1 MGHTNSTA
9 HYNLPQF
16 LTSDKPAWL
25 TDVNNAMSD
34 IDAGMYAA
42 QTKADTAY
50 SDAGAAQG
58 DATLALTNAA
68 AADAKGAGACASIAD
83 TFDSTTVYNVG
94 EKVIYNS
101 LLYTCSVAVTTPGP
115 WTGSTNWTR
124 ATVEGIIDGLAGQT
138 IVYESGH
145 PQTIW
150 DHVEAVK
157 LDLTTLFK
165 VVTHPTSANITVA
178 ANGAVNV
185 TANQLN
191 IATPAG
197 YTPIAIIGIYSNSND
212 IVFKNFDARAT
223 GGSSFG
229 IARNVSSN
237 AVTFMANV
245 TIAYA
250 KSTYIAS

>member
-9 HYNLPQF
+9 HYALPQF

-34 IDAGMYAA
+34 IDTAVYAA
-42 QTKADTAY
+42 QTKADTAF
-50 SDAGAAQG
+50 SDAGAAQS
-58 DATLALTNAA
+58 DATQALTNAA

-83 TFDSTTVYNVG
+83 TFDSTTVYDVG
-94 EKVIYNS
+94 DKVIYNS
-101 LLYTCSVAVTTPGP
+101 LLYICSVAVTTPGP

-124 ATVEGIIDGLAGQT
+124 ATVEGIVDGLTGKSIPYAPGDPLSVWDYT
-138 IVYESGH
+138 ES
-145 PQTIW
+145 T
-150 DHVEAVK
+150 K

-165 VVTHPTSANITVA
+165 VVTHPTSASISVA

-191 IATPAG
+191 ITTPAG
-197 YTPIAIIGIYSNSND
+197 YTPVAIIAIYSNSND
-212 IVFKNFDARAT
+212 VVFKNFDARAT

-229 IARNVSSN
+229 IVRNVSSN
-237 AVTFMANV
+237 AVTFLANV
-245 TIAYA
+245 TILYA
-250 KSTYIAS
+250 KSTYIAT

>member
-1 MGHTNSTA
+1 MGHTNSTTN
-9 HYNLPQF
+9 YSLPQF

-34 IDAGMYAA
+34 IDSAIYAA
-42 QTKADTAY
+42 KTRADTAY
-50 SDAGAAQG
+50 SDAGAAQS
-58 DATLALTNAA
+58 DATQALTNAA

-83 TFDSTTVYNVG
+83 TFDPTTVYSVG
-94 EKVIYNS
+94 EKVMYNS

-124 ATVEGIIDGLAGQT
+124 ATVEGIVDGLTGQT
-138 IVYESGH
+138 ITYESGY

-150 DHVEAVK
+150 DHVESVK

-165 VVTHPTSANITVA
+165 VVTHPTSASISIA

-191 IATPAG
+191 ITTPAG
-197 YTPIAIIGIYSNSND
+197 YTPVAIIAIYSNSND
-212 IVFKNFDARAT
+212 VVFKNFDARAT

-229 IARNVSSN
+229 IARNVSSS
-237 AVTFMANV
+237 AVTFLANV
-245 TIAYA
+245 TILYA
-250 KSTYIAS
+250 KSTYIAT

>member
-1 MGHTNSTA
+1 MGHTNSTI

-34 IDAGMYAA
+34 IDTAVYAA
-42 QTKADTAY
+42 QTKADTAF
-50 SDAGAAQG
+50 SDAGAAQA
-58 DATLALTNAA
+58 DATAALTNAA
-68 AADAKGAGACASIAD
+68 TADAKGAGACASIAD
-83 TFDSTTVYNVG
+83 TFDATTVYSVG

-124 ATVEGIIDGLAGQT
+124 ATVEGIIDGLNGHNLP
-138 IVYESGH
+138 YESGD
-145 PQTIW
+145 PVTIW
-150 DHVEAVK
+150 DQVESGK
-157 LDLTTLFK
+157 YDLTSLFK
-165 VVTHPTSANITVA
+165 IVNHPTSASISIT

-191 IATPAG
+191 ISTPAG
-197 YTPIAIIGIYSNSND
+197 YTPVAIVSIYTNSND

-229 IARNVSSN
+229 IARNVSGN
-237 AVTFMANV
+237 AVTFLANV
-245 TIAYA
+245 TILYA
-250 KSTYIAS
+250 KSTYIA

>member
-1 MGHTNSTA
+1 MGHTNSTV

-34 IDAGMYAA
+34 IDTAVYAA
-42 QTKADTAY
+42 QTKADTAF
-50 SDAGAAQG
+50 SDAGSAQA
-58 DATLALTNAA
+58 DATAALTNAA
-68 AADAKGAGACASIAD
+68 TADAKGAGACASIAD
-83 TFDSTTVYNVG
+83 TFDATTIYAVG
-94 EKVIYNS
+94 DKVIYNS

-124 ATVEGIIDGLAGQT
+124 ATVEGIIDDLTADT
-138 IVYESGH
+138 IPYVSGY

-150 DHVEAVK
+150 DHVESVK

-165 VVTHPTSANITVA
+165 VVTHPTSASISVT

-191 IATPAG
+191 ISTPLG
-197 YTPIAIIGIYSNSND
+197 YTPIAIIAVYSNSND
-212 IVFKNFDARAT
+212 IVFRNFDARAT
-223 GGSSFG
+223 GESSFG
-229 IARNVSSN
+229 IARNVSSS

-245 TIAYA
+245 TILYA
-250 KSTYIAS
+250 KSTYIY